1 MATSH
6 QAEQTAHTA
15 RPLPVPT
22 SLTRIFWD
30 ACKRGELLF
39 QRCTQ
44 CGQSIFPPQAFCP
57 VDLHTALV
65 WERARGVGIVYSF
78 TIVERPQTPAFD
90 VPYVVGIVEL
100 EENYMMMT
108 NIVDCAP
115 EEVKIGM
122 PVEVHFE
129 AQSNEITLPFF
140 RPRQ

>member
-1 MATSH
+1 MATTQQS
-6 QAEQTAHTA
+6 EQPAHVP

-22 SLTRIFWD
+22 SLTRLFWD

-39 QRCTQ
+39 QRCTR

-57 VDLHTALV
+57 HDLDTALS
-65 WERARGVGIVYSF
+65 WERAGGIGIVYSF

-100 EENYMMMT
+100 EEGYLMMT

-122 PVEVHFE
+122 PVEVRYE
-129 AQSNEITLPFF
+129 AQSDEITLPFF